1 MMVLDLSYMRTQLL
15 RISIFLLRLML
26 IAVFGATAIVFLTV
40 LYVVASTHTD
50 IYQSSDTLSKKDA
63 ALVLGA
69 STKSTGELSP
79 VLEERALGALA
90 LYRAGIVKK
99 ILVSGD
105 NSTLQYNEVYPVG
118 KYLLAQGVP
127 EQDVFL
133 DYAGF
138 DTYSSMYR
146 AKKIFGVSSMIVTS
160 QRFHLPRAL
169 FIARSMGIDAVG
181 LDVSAQ
187 ADDYSQNALREVP
200 ATVKAVV
207 DLLTHRIPQHLG
219 PTFFIEGDG
228 SATWVGPKVEMI
240 YFKDGK

>member
-1 MMVLDLSYMRTQLL
+1 MVLDLPYMRTRLMRL
-15 RISIFLLRLML
+15 CVALLRLVL
-26 IAVFGATAIVFLTV
+26 IAVFGATAVVFLTV
-40 LYVVASTHTD
+40 LYVIVSTHGDMYHPSTA
-50 IYQSSDTLSKKDA
+50 LPKKDA

-79 VLEERALGALA
+79 VLAERALGALS
-90 LYRAGIVKK
+90 LYKAGVVKK

-169 FIARSMGIDAVG
+169 FIAQSMGIDAIG

-187 ADDYSQNALREVP
+187 TDDYSQNALREVP

-240 YFKDGK
+240 YFKDAK